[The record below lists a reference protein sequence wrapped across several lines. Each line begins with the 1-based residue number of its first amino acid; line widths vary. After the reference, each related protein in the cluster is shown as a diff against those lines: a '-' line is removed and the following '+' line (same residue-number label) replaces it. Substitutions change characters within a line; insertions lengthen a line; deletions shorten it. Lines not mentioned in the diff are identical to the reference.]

1 MIASLP
7 FPTWILM
14 AAATL
19 PGLILVVVSTI
30 IHSRAEAQD
39 TGRRRRKDDDG

>member
-1 MIASLP
+1 MIAGLP

-30 IHSRAEAQD
+30 IHSRAEGPD

>member
-1 MIASLP
+1 MIAGLP

-30 IHSRAEAQD
+30 IHSRAEGQN
-39 TGRRRRKDDDG
+39 TGRRRGKGDDG